1 MPPTELSVPLTENG
15 RAKKPTVVV
24 VVAASNGNGSVPSNG
39 YRKPS
44 VAEEMEQTAKLASA
58 GEQHTDQ
65 HGQKRQLGCL
75 GRLSYNVSNAIG
87 QFFYRLGRHIAKNPW
102 RTIAISWLVVA
113 CCSLG
118 FFKFHK
124 EKSPMKLW
132 IPHNSKFLHDTNW
145 LTENFK
151 EGNRLEMVMLT
162 APDVLTPEVL
172 QQLAALTEDIVA
184 LEASDNK
191 GKTYT
196 WKDVCFKV
204 PLIAEYTANRRRKR
218 EDLSNHTTTI
228 ATTKR
233 PKKTKPF
240 FNPSVDLPSFM
251 YCPMIDRLPIGCIEL
266 SILELWKYDR
276 DVIAQLT
283 KEQIVEKLN
292 KTKISPVTGHTV
304 DYTEMLGGVERDWSG
319 RIVSASSVMTNWMLH
334 VNFSEVDLDVSGNI
348 AGTED
353 WATEGALA
361 WEAAFLDKL
370 HLIAEN
376 YTRGDVNLFYA
387 AGRSYGDI
395 SADSMFKDIDKLL
408 IGGVLMFVYM
418 QLVLSRFSWTEF
430 RIILGSV
437 GLLNIG
443 MGFVAGCGIVSA
455 LGVSYGPV
463 HTCLPFL
470 LMGLGVDDMFVMM
483 ACYRKVHESHSHL
496 PLPERMGLMLKHAGA
511 SITVTSLTDIV
522 AFAVGSITVM
532 PSLQSFC
539 IYAAAGVFMMYSF
552 VITFYVAI
560 FTLDEQRVAA
570 RRNSFAPWIIHGEKS
585 TKLWCQHN
593 LMYRFVNAVY
603 SKIILTKIGK
613 TLIIVGVITMTGL
626 NIQSLLKLRQK
637 FDPNWFIPEDT
648 YFSKFITKSK
658 EHYPNTGFEAM
669 LLFGEY
675 NYTDHLKD
683 MIQITKELENR
694 TDILHSVN
702 SWVIPFQDFVHTY
715 YDKDI
720 GEEELTDK
728 NFREYLS
735 KFLYS
740 HDGGRYQM
748 NFKFNTMLKCGQPAP
763 NITVSTIEFK
773 FRPFKER
780 DEYLPAKHAVEN
792 MLARNR
798 IATEDHFSTLWAKIF
813 GNWVT
818 DEIIDTEIYRNI
830 AIAMVGV
837 MFCTGVL
844 IVNPQICFWIF
855 ICVLLTLVNVGG
867 FMERWDLT
875 LDLVSCIGLQLAVGL
890 CVDYAAHIGH
900 TFLTIS
906 HGNRNKRALETVL
919 HIGAAVL
926 YGGGSTILS
935 LSVLSGS
942 QAYTYRTFFKIFLL
956 VILLGLF
963 HGLVLL
969 PVILSLVGPPPY
981 SGFLDEPK
989 QIPNDYEKE
998 MTLVTDEHRK
1008 RFNRQNGGGLVLN
1021 DEEQQPMRE
1030 DNLP

>member
-1 MPPTELSVPLTENG
+1 MPPTELSVPLTENA
-15 RAKKPTVVV
+15 RAKKTTVVS
-24 VVAASNGNGSVPSNG
+24 SNGNGSVPSNG
-39 YRKPS
+39 YGKPS
-44 VAEEMEQTAKLASA
+44 IAEEMEKPTKTATN
-58 GEQHTDQ
+58 EQPDQ
-65 HGQKRQLGCL
+65 QQQPQQQLSCL

-102 RTIAISWLVVA
+102 RTIVISWLVVA

-118 FFKFHK
+118 FFQFHK

-145 LTENFK
+145 LTEHFE
-151 EGNRLEMVMLT
+151 EGNRIETVMLT

-172 QQLAALTEDIVA
+172 QQLASITEEVVA
-184 LEASDNK
+184 LEASDTK
-191 GKTYT
+191 GRSYT
-196 WKDVCFKV
+196 WKNVCFKV
-204 PLIAEYTANRRRKR
+204 PLIAEYTANTRRKR
-218 EDLSNHTTTI
+218 EDLSNGTT
-228 ATTKR
+228 TTKR
-233 PKKTKPF
+233 PKKSKPF

-251 YCPMIDRLPIGCIEL
+251 YCPMIDKLPIGCMEF

-304 DYTEMLGGVERDWSG
+304 DFTELLGGVERDWSG
-319 RIVSASSVMTNWMLH
+319 RIVSASSVKTNWMLH

-353 WATEGALA
+353 WVTEGALA
-361 WEAAFLDKL
+361 WEAAFLDRL
-370 HLIAEN
+370 HVIKDN
-376 YTRGDVNLFYA
+376 YTHGDTDLFYA

-408 IGGVLMFVYM
+408 IGGVLMFIYM

-430 RIILGSV
+430 RIILGSI
-437 GLLNIG
+437 GLLNIL
-443 MGFVAGCGIVSA
+443 MGFVAGCGIVAA

-483 ACYRKVHESHSHL
+483 ACYRKVQEAHSHL

-539 IYAAAGVFMMYSF
+539 IYAAAGVLMMYCF

-585 TKLWCQHN
+585 TKLWCQYN
-593 LMYRFVNAVY
+593 LMYRFIDAVY
-603 SKIILTKIGK
+603 SKIILTKVGK
-613 TLIIVGVITMTGL
+613 TLIIVAVITMTGL

-648 YFSKFITKSK
+648 YFSKFITKNK
-658 EHYPNTGFEAM
+658 EQYPNSGFEAS
-669 LLFGEY
+669 LLFGDY
-675 NYTDHLKD
+675 NYTAHMKD
-683 MIQITKELENR
+683 LIQLTKELENR
-694 TDILHSVN
+694 TDILNSVS
-702 SWVIPFQDFVHTY
+702 SWAVPFQDFVYTY
-715 YDKDI
+715 YDIDVD
-720 GEEELTDK
+720 EEELSDK
-728 NFREYLS
+728 KFRDYLS
-735 KFLYS
+735 KFLFS
-740 HDGGRYQM
+740 HDGGRFQM
-748 NFKFNTMLKCGQPAP
+748 NFKFKTKLKCGKPAP
-763 NITVSTIEFK
+763 NITVTTIDFR

-780 DEYLPAKHAVEN
+780 DEYLPAKHAVES
-792 MLARNR
+792 MLATNR
-798 IATEDHFSTLWAKIF
+798 INNEDHFSTLWAKIF
-813 GNWVT
+813 ANWVT
-818 DEIIDTEIYRNI
+818 DEIIDTEIYRNL

-837 MFCTGVL
+837 MFCTGAL

-867 FMERWDLT
+867 FMERWGLT

-900 TFLTIS
+900 TFLTIGN
-906 HGNRNKRALETVL
+906 GNRNKRALETVL

-926 YGGGSTILS
+926 YGGGSTVLS

-981 SGFLDEPK
+981 SGFVTDSNNM
-989 QIPNDYEKE
+989 PNEYEKE
-998 MTLVTDEHRK
+998 MTLVNNDRK
-1008 RFNRQNGGGLVLN
+1008 WFNRPNCSLVLN
-1021 DEEQQPMRE
+1021 EEEQQPMKE
-1030 DNLP
+1030 DTLA